1 MIPVVIKPY
10 LCWRAPD
17 ADAELFTDLFRYG
30 YHEGMHKRAFGKT
43 KDKWE
48 KFTED
53 LFATQ
58 QGFIGKDKITVK
70 ALRNQWDAR
79 IEKFKTLHGWEDG
92 RCKNLSG
99 LEGDLS
105 EPDAT
110 IKIMLEEIQQEKA
123 EKEVKEADAKQT
135 EANEV
140 SVIIQG
146 YTNNSKKKRA
156 FKQIGTVPDVDTSAV
171 TDATPSNVLLSA
183 VKSKGTT
190 DFIQRLIDGVT
201 ATTPIATTA
210 SSSISNDESIIKK
223 LSKHLTDMG
232 SMDLICNA
240 YGDCSAMPNTF
251 DLPGCS
257 ELLNQIGLDTLVR
270 LFMENYDDPKY
281 IKNELKDYQI
291 DKITEGRLYSYIIRI
306 TKQLIM
312 SDSDN

>member
-1 MIPVVIKPY
+1 MIPVIIKPY

-17 ADAELFTDLFRYG
+17 ADVELFTDLFRYG

-92 RCKNLSG
+92 RYKNLSG

-110 IKIMLEEIQQEKA
+110 IKIMLEEIQQENA
-123 EKEVKEADAKQT
+123 EKEVKEADARQT

-140 SVIIQG
+140 SVLIQG

-156 FKQIGTVPDVDTSAV
+156 FKQIGT
-171 TDATPSNVLLSA
+171 DATPSADASPSADVLLSA

-190 DFIQRLIDGVT
+190 DFIQRLNDGVSG
-201 ATTPIATTA
+201 TTPITGT
-210 SSSISNDESIIKK
+210 SSSTLSNDEALIMK
-223 LSKHLTDMG
+223 LSKHLADMG
-232 SMDLICNA
+232 SVELLCNA
-240 YGDCSAMPNTF
+240 YGNCSAMPRSF
-251 DLPGCS
+251 DL
-257 ELLNQIGLDTLVR
+257 
-270 LFMENYDDPKY
+270 F
-281 IKNELKDYQI
+281 
-291 DKITEGRLYSYIIRI
+291 
-306 TKQLIM
+306 
-312 SDSDN
+312 

>member
-17 ADAELFTDLFRYG
+17 ADVELFTDLFRYG
-30 YHEGMHKRAFGKT
+30 YQEGMHKRAFGKT
-43 KDKWE
+43 KDKQE

-123 EKEVKEADAKQT
+123 EKEVKDADAKQT

-156 FKQIGTVPDVDTSAV
+156 FKQIDTVPDVDTSAV

-183 VKSKGTT
+183 VKSLGK
-190 DFIQRLIDGVT
+190 L
-201 ATTPIATTA
+201 ATLKVCCYMSVLTP
-210 SSSISNDESIIKK
+210 
-223 LSKHLTDMG
+223 
-232 SMDLICNA
+232 
-240 YGDCSAMPNTF
+240 
-251 DLPGCS
+251 
-257 ELLNQIGLDTLVR
+257 LV
-270 LFMENYDDPKY
+270 D
-281 IKNELKDYQI
+281 
-291 DKITEGRLYSYIIRI
+291 
-306 TKQLIM
+306 
-312 SDSDN
+312 

>member
-1 MIPVVIKPY
+1 
-10 LCWRAPD
+10 
-17 ADAELFTDLFRYG
+17 
-30 YHEGMHKRAFGKT
+30 MHKRAFDKT

-123 EKEVKEADAKQT
+123 EKEVKEADARQT

-156 FKQIGTVPDVDTSAV
+156 FKQIGT
-171 TDATPSNVLLSA
+171 DATPSADASPSADVLLSA
-183 VKSKGTT
+183 VKSKPGTY
-190 DFIQRLIDGVT
+190 FCR
-201 ATTPIATTA
+201 
-210 SSSISNDESIIKK
+210 SWF
-223 LSKHLTDMG
+223 H
-232 SMDLICNA
+232 
-240 YGDCSAMPNTF
+240 
-251 DLPGCS
+251 
-257 ELLNQIGLDTLVR
+257 
-270 LFMENYDDPKY
+270 
-281 IKNELKDYQI
+281 
-291 DKITEGRLYSYIIRI
+291 
-306 TKQLIM
+306 
-312 SDSDN
+312 

>member
-1 MIPVVIKPY
+1 MISVVVKPY

-17 ADAELFTDLFRYG
+17 ADVELFTDLFRYG

-43 KDKWE
+43 KD
-48 KFTED
+48 ED

-58 QGFIGKDKITVK
+58 QGFIGKEKINVK

-79 IEKFKTLHGWEDG
+79 IERFKTLHGWEDG

-110 IKIMLEEIQQEKA
+110 IKIMLKEIQQEKA

-156 FKQIGTVPDVDTSAV
+156 FKQIGA
-171 TDATPSNVLLSA
+171 
-183 VKSKGTT
+183 
-190 DFIQRLIDGVT
+190 
-201 ATTPIATTA
+201 
-210 SSSISNDESIIKK
+210 
-223 LSKHLTDMG
+223 
-232 SMDLICNA
+232 
-240 YGDCSAMPNTF
+240 
-251 DLPGCS
+251 
-257 ELLNQIGLDTLVR
+257 
-270 LFMENYDDPKY
+270 DP
-281 IKNELKDYQI
+281 E
-291 DKITEGRLYSYIIRI
+291 
-306 TKQLIM
+306 
-312 SDSDN
+312 

>member
-17 ADAELFTDLFRYG
+17 ADVELFTDLFRFG

-123 EKEVKEADAKQT
+123 EKEVKDADAKQT
-135 EANEV
+135 EVNEV

-156 FKQIGTVPDVDTSAV
+156 FKQIDTVPDVDTSAV

-201 ATTPIATTA
+201 GTTPITGT
-210 SSSISNDESIIKK
+210 SSSTLSNDEALIMK

-232 SMDLICNA
+232 SVELICNA
-240 YGDCSAMPNTF
+240 YGNCSAMPRSF
-251 DLPGCS
+251 DLQSCS
-257 ELLNQIGLDTLVR
+257 ELLDQIGLDTLAR
-270 LFMENYDDPKY
+270 LFMENCNDPKY

-291 DKITEGRLYSYIIRI
+291 DKITEGRLYSYIIHI
-306 TKQLIM
+306 AKSFLV
-312 SDSDN
+312 